1 MKKAALATLLAMAA
15 MAAQASTSQD
25 IESSAVVN
33 GTIVLGKD
41 GSVQAAV
48 VDDEA
53 KFGQSI
59 ADMVRKAA
67 LQWRFQPVLRNDQPV
82 VAKAS
87 MHVRVILK
95 KTPDGNYSARVKGA
109 TFGDEDM
116 KSTDA
121 LHVAEGTTRTQPRY
135 PEAAVRARVQGA
147 VYLSLH
153 VDRSGHVT
161 DAVAEQVNLGNTG
174 PDRVVQQYREIL
186 AQAAIKA
193 ARTWTYQAP
202 TTGRLAHQDSWTA
215 HVPVRFYLG
224 EVGAPKPDSV
234 WETYV
239 PGPYTPAPWV
249 DKPDMNAADAVA
261 DDNVR
266 TEGAGPTLLSEINHG

>member
-1 MKKAALATLLAMAA
+1 MKKAVLAALLALAAMV
-15 MAAQASTSQD
+15 AQASTAQD

-33 GTIVLGKD
+33 GTIVLAKD
-41 GSVQAAV
+41 GSVQTV
-48 VDDEA
+48 VVGDEA

-95 KTPDGNYSARVKGA
+95 KTPDGNYSARIKGA

-121 LHVAEGTTRTQPRY
+121 LHVAEGIRRTPPRY
-135 PEAAVRARVQGA
+135 PEAAIRARVQGT

-186 AQAAIKA
+186 AQAAIKV
-193 ARTWTYQAP
+193 ARTWTYQVP

-215 HVPVRFYLG
+215 HVPVHFHLRK
-224 EVGAPKPDSV
+224 VGAPKPESV